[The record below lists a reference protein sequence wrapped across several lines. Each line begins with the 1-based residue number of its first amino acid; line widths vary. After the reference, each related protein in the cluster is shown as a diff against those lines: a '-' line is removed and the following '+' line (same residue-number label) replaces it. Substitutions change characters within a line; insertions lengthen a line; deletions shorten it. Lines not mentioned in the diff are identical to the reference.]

1 MRSFIYLC
9 NIIALYV
16 LAAGISNINSRLRVL
31 EDNVCIR
38 LEQPEFLDEELND
51 NTLFKALK
59 YYNVEEPSIVLAQA
73 KLESANYKSK
83 LYKEKNNLFG
93 LYNSKSQQYFT
104 FEHWTD
110 CIIAYKNMIQRR
122 RKEGED
128 YYKFLQRIRYAKDK
142 EYIDKLKEI
151 NRNYGEQLY
160 KR

>member
-9 NIIALYV
+9 NIIAFYV
-16 LAAGISNINSRLRVL
+16 LATGISNINSRLRVL

-128 YYKFLQRIRYAKDK
+128 YYKFLQRIRYARDK